1 MALAAAA
8 AAVILIVQ
16 PFQDTAPS
24 NPPSVTS
31 PNTTTTGPSPTG
43 TPTTPGTPRA
53 TTTTSS
59 TATTTTTTNLGVI
72 PTRLVIPDLQ
82 VDAPVVQ
89 VGLDEYGNLGAPS
102 HDDRTKAG
110 WYAMDPRPGDGRG
123 NVLMDGHT
131 FVNDSAIFTSD
142 FAEKIHVG
150 MAISVAGADGVAHR
164 YTATTV
170 LPAVNKKDDYPGV
183 VAKYKLY
190 DFTGPERLVIVTCS
204 GSFNWITKTH
214 EDVAIVI
221 ADVAR

>member
-53 TTTTSS
+53 TTTT
-59 TATTTTTTNLGVI
+59 TATATTTTTNLGVI

-82 VDAPVVQ
+82 VDVPVVQ

-183 VAKYKLY
+183 VAKYELY